1 MTTATYLGGLQH
13 CRCSNTRVVP
23 PVMTCAMSM
32 HSAAKRNRFHQMAS
46 TQQNK
51 HATQCV
57 LQQTP
62 RQPAVQYQAK
72 GATTTSSLQMI
83 DAQAPKRR
91 RLIIMRHA
99 DSIERTDP
107 QTRDHERS
115 ITDMGR
121 KAAQQTAQMLHEKGW
136 LPEVVMSSN
145 SERTRQTL
153 EAMREAVDAFRHAET
168 HFRGSLYTIAA
179 LDGMT
184 RKHLQ
189 NVIVDACRQSMHDCV
204 LCLGH
209 NKGWEEAATSFA
221 GHPVRLETAN
231 AALLEG
237 SGETWADAFANDSDW
252 KLVGILV
259 P

>member
-1 MTTATYLGGLQH
+1 MTIATYLSGLQH
-13 CRCSNTRVVP
+13 CRCGNARVVP
-23 PVMTCAMSM
+23 PVLTCTTR
-32 HSAAKRNRFHQMAS
+32 SAAKRNQIVS
-46 TQQNK
+46 SQQNK
-51 HATQCV
+51 HATQCGH
-57 LQQTP
+57 QQTP
-62 RQPAVQYQAK
+62 RQPVVQCQAN
-72 GATTTSSLQMI
+72 GATNSSSLQMI
-83 DAQAPKRR
+83 DVQAPKRR

-107 QTRDHERS
+107 QTRDHERC